1 MSQFKM
7 LRTLIYV
14 FVGLGWLTFLC
25 GILLSGAS
33 FINNSWTAQLHL
45 PMMFNSPV
53 VTGFA
58 VLFVTTILTICFL
71 AGAEMIVMCL
81 DSYNDIKKIREF
93 FHKK

>member
-7 LRTLIYV
+7 LRALIYV

-25 GILLSGAS
+25 GIVLAGAS
-33 FINNSWTAQLHL
+33 FINNSWTAQLQL
-45 PMMFNSPV
+45 PMMYNSPI

-58 VLFVTTILTICFL
+58 VLFIATVLTIYFL
-71 AGAEMIVMCL
+71 AAAEGMVLLLSMH
-81 DSYNDIKKIREF
+81 DSVQKIREF

>member
-14 FVGLGWLTFLC
+14 SVGLGWLTFLC
-25 GILLSGAS
+25 GILLAGAS

-58 VLFVTTILTICFL
+58 VLFVASIMTIILL
-71 AGAEMIVMCL
+71 ASAEGLVLLLSMHDDV
-81 DSYNDIKKIREF
+81 KKVREF